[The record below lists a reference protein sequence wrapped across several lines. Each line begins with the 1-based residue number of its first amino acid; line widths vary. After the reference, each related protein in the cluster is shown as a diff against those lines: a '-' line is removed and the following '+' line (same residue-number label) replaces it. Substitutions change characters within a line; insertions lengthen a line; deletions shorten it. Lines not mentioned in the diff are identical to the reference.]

1 MPLMKFHV
9 LTLFPEA
16 FGAPLRFSIVG
27 RAVGRGLAAVEVTDL
42 RGFTRDAHGT
52 ADDYQFGGGHGMVMK
67 PEPVFEAADAA
78 LSGYDSAE
86 RDRIPVILFTPQGEL
101 LTQSLVE
108 ELAGA
113 PAIVL
118 VCGHYAGVDERV
130 AEGLATRQ
138 VSVGDYVLT
147 GGELPAML
155 VIDAVT
161 RLLPGVAGPSHA
173 GDSITTGLLQHPLY
187 TRPAEYRGM
196 AAPAV
201 LLSGH
206 HGEIARWRRRRS
218 LERTWARRPDLL
230 ATADLT
236 ADDRAYLAQLA
247 ESADPLCGLIRRNC
261 RNLILAPMT
270 GLIRRNCRNPPIL
283 PPMIGLI
290 RRICRNPPI
299 LPPMIGLI
307 RRNWRNPLILP
318 PMTGLI
324 RRNWRNP
331 PILPPMT
338 WAYPAQL
345 AESAPDNLG
354 RRDNSDDLDPGGGK
368 GIDGDGGG

>member
-78 LSGYDSAE
+78 LSGYDSDVRA
-86 RDRIPVILFTPQGEL
+86 RIPVILFTPQGEL
-101 LTQSLVE
+101 LTQRLVE

-218 LERTWARRPDLL
+218 LERTLARRPDLL
-230 ATADLT
+230 ETADLT

-247 ESADPLCGLIRRNC
+247 ESANLSGDGRAYPAQLSESADFTADDRADPAQLSESAEIAADDRAYPVQ
-261 RNLILAPMT
+261 LAESADLT
-270 GLIRRNCRNPPIL
+270 AYDL
-283 PPMIGLI
+283 
-290 RRICRNPPI
+290 
-299 LPPMIGLI
+299 
-307 RRNWRNPLILP
+307 
-318 PMTGLI
+318 
-324 RRNWRNP
+324 
-331 PILPPMT
+331 
-338 WAYPAQL
+338 AYPAQL
-345 AESAPDNLG
+345 AESADLAADDRGYLARLSESAPDNLG

>member
-1 MPLMKFHV
+1 M
-9 LTLFPEA
+9 
-16 FGAPLRFSIVG
+16 RFSIVG
-27 RAVGRGLAAVEVTDL
+27 RAVGRGVAAVEVTDL

-52 ADDYQFGGGHGMVMK
+52 ADDYQFGGGPGMVMK

-101 LTQSLVE
+101 LTQRLVE

-218 LERTWARRPDLL
+218 LERTLARRPDLL
-230 ATADLT
+230 ATAELT

-247 ESADPLCGLIRRNC
+247 ESADVTANDR
-261 RNLILAPMT
+261 AD
-270 GLIRRNCRNPPIL
+270 
-283 PPMIGLI
+283 
-290 RRICRNPPI
+290 
-299 LPPMIGLI
+299 
-307 RRNWRNPLILP
+307 
-318 PMTGLI
+318 
-324 RRNWRNP
+324 
-331 PILPPMT
+331 
-338 WAYPAQL
+338 PAQL
-345 AESAPDNLG
+345 AESSDIAADDRADPTQLSEYADLTAYDLADPAQLAGSADITVDDRADPAQIPTIAPDNLG

>member
-1 MPLMKFHV
+1 MKFHV

-52 ADDYQFGGGHGMVMK
+52 ADDYQFGGGPGMVMK

-78 LSGYDSAE
+78 LSGYDAAE

-101 LTQSLVE
+101 LTQRLVE

-218 LERTWARRPDLL
+218 LERTLARRPDLL
-230 ATADLT
+230 ATAELT

-247 ESADPLCGLIRRNC
+247 ESADFAAGDRADPAQLSESADFTSDDRAYLAQLSESADFTAYDLAYPAQLSESDDLTAYDLADPAQLSESD
-261 RNLILAPMT
+261 NLTSDDLAYPARLAESA
-270 GLIRRNCRNPPIL
+270 GFAADDR
-283 PPMIGLI
+283 
-290 RRICRNPPI
+290 
-299 LPPMIGLI
+299 
-307 RRNWRNPLILP
+307 
-318 PMTGLI
+318 
-324 RRNWRNP
+324 
-331 PILPPMT
+331 
-338 WAYPAQL
+338 AYPAQL
-345 AESAPDNLG
+345 AELAPDNLG
-354 RRDNSDDLDPGGGK
+354 RRDNSGDLDPGDGT